1 MGKFFKPKSVSAP
14 APVEPETPGEVKHV
28 EQLSN
33 PEIQVAP
40 QTAPQTATPEQSY
53 REVPVCLSQ
62 AQVNNLIIENNMMLK
77 QIIAE
82 MDS

>member
-40 QTAPQTATPEQSY
+40 QTATPEQSY

-62 AQVNNLIIENNMMLK
+62 AQVNNLTIENNIMLK